1 MKLPFKALDL
11 KRETQTTR
19 RKSFVAESKSNQYI
33 SMKRSWR
40 KLPFWGKVGWGAG
53 LVGSKVAILG
63 LGYYGGKKAA
73 KKQQPKKYMAG

>member
-11 KRETQTTR
+11 KRATQTTR
-19 RKSFVAESKSNQYI
+19 RKSFVAESKSSQYI
-33 SMKRSWR
+33 SMKRGWR

-73 KKQQPKKYMAG
+73 KKQPKKYMAG

>member
-1 MKLPFKALDL
+1 MKLPFKAIGLN
-11 KRETQTTR
+11 KAAQTTR

-33 SMKRSWR
+33 AMKRGWR
-40 KLPFWGKVGWGAG
+40 RLPFWGKVGACSL

-73 KKQQPKKYMAG
+73 KQQPKKYMAG

>member
-19 RKSFVAESKSNQYI
+19 RKSFVAESKSSQYI
-33 SMKRSWR
+33 SMKRGWR
-40 KLPFWGKVGWGAG
+40 RLPFWGKVGWGAG

-73 KKQQPKKYMAG
+73 KEQPKKYMAG

>member
-1 MKLPFKALDL
+1 
-11 KRETQTTR
+11 
-19 RKSFVAESKSNQYI
+19 
-33 SMKRSWR
+33 MKRGWR

-73 KKQQPKKYMAG
+73 KEQPKKYMAG

>member
-1 MKLPFKALDL
+1 MKLPFKAIGLN
-11 KRETQTTR
+11 KAAQTTR

-33 SMKRSWR
+33 AMKRGWR

-73 KKQQPKKYMAG
+73 KKQPKKYMAG